1 VVESDTP
8 PMSVPAQQ
16 ISARSPDRLTLIA
29 FGAFILLAGGAPV
42 AIRGTYEQLTPYWS
56 ATLRFGTAALI
67 FWLLMLVRGIAVP
80 RGRAL
85 LGALIFGALNV
96 GAAFLFV
103 YYGLTKVGASLASTV
118 TATVPLLTLFFAAAH
133 KIERLRRQ
141 GLLGGLLVL
150 GGIAISVSSS
160 LFSGSEASLVHILLI
175 LAGAACFA
183 EAGIVIKLFP
193 PCNAYATNAI
203 AMSTGTLIL
212 ATASLVLGESW
223 VLPSL
228 TSVWLF
234 LLYLALGSVVAAG
247 DGGPGHFPDRRSH
260 HRHLFGRR
268 GRGVARR
275 LRRRPE
281 AFGRTGRSNREG
293 CSGPTGRALLHVK
306 RRQLAGPCPEP
317 GWGAASINHGAGIG
331 EYDPE
336 SRALVHGAAK

>member
-1 VVESDTP
+1 VAESETP

-29 FGAFILLAGGAPV
+29 FGAFILLAGGSPI

-67 FWLLMLVRGIAVP
+67 FWLLMLVRGIALP

-150 GGIAISVSSS
+150 AGIAISVSSS
-160 LFSGSEASLVHILLI
+160 LKPGSEASLVHILLI

-234 LLYLALGSVVAAG
+234 LLYLALGSVVA
-247 DGGPGHFPDRRSH
+247 F
-260 HRHLFGRR
+260 LLYMFIIGRWTAT
-268 GRGVARR
+268 GASYAFVLNPLVTVVLATF
-275 LRRRPE
+275 LTDE
-281 AFGRTGRSNREG
+281 AITATF
-293 CSGPTGRALLHVK
+293 
-306 RRQLAGPCPEP
+306 LAGAAVVLLGVYVGALRPSGEP
-317 GWGAASINHGAGIG
+317 VEATAKDVQARPAAPSCM
-331 EYDPE
+331 
-336 SRALVHGAAK
+336 